1 MARSMPLLILLL
13 ALWLRLVNL
22 YAAPVFVDEG
32 THLNW
37 ARQFAAGKA
46 NYPILM
52 DGRLLAVAAFAL
64 FDPFGPEPLWLARA
78 ATALGSLINVAVCL
92 ALARALAGPWA
103 GNIAGLLYAV
113 LPYALFHE
121 RQALADPI
129 STAFGSLVVFAT
141 WQLARTQNKWWSVP
155 LGLSLTGAMLAK
167 MQGAFYLA
175 IPAFIWALWP
185 GSWRERRQLAAH
197 LGLAGLAAAVSAGLW
212 LLALGPRVGTPSG
225 VLLGTTVTLMQCP
238 PALCRGDVAE
248 QVRLLPGALSSLTE
262 MIPPYF
268 GWPLIALAL
277 IALALELRDAVR
289 SGQRRERRSERVRL
303 SMSLGAATLLMLA
316 VLLAALRAELLPRY
330 AGFLAPAVCVLAAL
344 AFDRYRHAYGNALIP
359 NAAVGLLI
367 ALTLTNSYTLVTAP
381 TRAALPPIDERQYLT
396 GPYSGVGFRE
406 LMHTIRDYETDPQRP
421 PLVVLGT
428 AWQTLSANS
437 YVEARVWKAQA
448 ALDLTWADVQN
459 AFTAGRTVYLLDEAP
474 PNADPNAPDVA
485 GFVAR
490 NFAARNPGGRPGEA
504 KPLRLR
510 RYTAQA
516 AGAPALFGAL
526 FPAPEG
532 LFDHYDQ
539 LLAETTPQML
549 LVAHPQHQAS
559 FIIGRPGAVNQAVVF
574 TPQPWQLNLLMGS
587 LPPLLPDYAMVRTV
601 FLDETRFD
609 PERAFEGWLAARLFH
624 EAQRHFG
631 PLRVVDWAAP
641 AGRLLETWQ
650 PNARFD
656 ELGVLERV
664 DVFEPAPASAER
676 LLVRATYRATAPTA
690 APYKVF
696 VHLYQGDR
704 IFAQHDAQPVGELR
718 PTTGW
723 RPGELIVDQLS
734 LRLPPDLPPGPYQLR
749 LGLYAADTQQRL
761 PVVLADGQMAEFV
774 VLGKVSGD

>member
-1 MARSMPLLILLL
+1 MARPMSLLILLL

-37 ARQFAAGKA
+37 ARQFAAGETD
-46 NYPILM
+46 YPILM

-64 FDPFGPEPLWLARA
+64 FDPFGPEPLWLTRA
-78 ATALGSLINVAVCL
+78 ATALWSLINVAVCL

-121 RQALADPI
+121 RQALADPL
-129 STAFGSLVVFAT
+129 STAFGSLAVFAT
-141 WQLARTQNKWWSVP
+141 WRLARTQNKWWSVP
-155 LGLSLTGAMLAK
+155 LGLSLTGATLAK
-167 MQGAFYLA
+167 MQGVFYLA
-175 IPAFIWALWP
+175 IPALLWALWP
-185 GSWRERRQLAAH
+185 RSWRERRRLAAH
-197 LGLAGLAAAVSAGLW
+197 LGLAGMAAAVSAGLW
-212 LLALGPRVGTPSG
+212 LLALGPRVGAPGG
-225 VLLGTTVTLMQCP
+225 VLLGATATLMQCP

-248 QVRLLPGALSSLTE
+248 QVRLLPGALSSLAD

-268 GWPLIALAL
+268 GWPLTALAL
-277 IALALELRDAVR
+277 IALVLELRDAVQ
-289 SGQRRERRSERVRL
+289 SRRERLSERVRL
-303 SMSLGAATLLMLA
+303 SVSLGAATLLMLSA
-316 VLLAALRAELLPRY
+316 LLAALRAELLPRY

-344 AFDRYRHAYGNALIP
+344 AFDRYRHAHGNNLIP

-367 ALTLTNSYTLVTAP
+367 VLTLTNSYTLVTAP

-406 LMHTIRDYETDPQRP
+406 LMHTIRDYEADPQRP
-421 PLVVLGT
+421 PLVVMGT
-428 AWQTLSANS
+428 AWQTLLANS
-437 YVEARVWKAQA
+437 YVEARVWRAQA
-448 ALDLTWADVQN
+448 ALDLTWADAQN
-459 AFTAGRTVYLLDEAP
+459 AFAAGRTVYVLDEAP

-490 NFAARNPGGRPGEA
+490 DFAARNPGARPGEA

-510 RYTAQA
+510 RYTTQA
-516 AGAPALFGAL
+516 AGAPTLFGAL

-532 LFDHYDQ
+532 LLDHYDQ

-549 LVAHPQHQAS
+549 LVAYPQHQAS

-574 TPQPWQLNLLMGS
+574 TPHPWQMNLLVET

-609 PERAFEGWLAARLFH
+609 PQRAFEGWLAASLFH
-624 EAQRHFG
+624 EAERHFG
-631 PLRVVDWAAP
+631 PLRVVDWATP

-664 DVFEPAPASAER
+664 DVFEPTPASGER

-690 APYKVF
+690 APYKIF

-723 RPGELIVDQLS
+723 RPDELIVDQLS
-734 LRLPPDLPPGPYQLR
+734 LRLPPGPPSGAYQLR
-749 LGLYAADTQQRL
+749 LGFYAVDTQQRL
-761 PVVLADGQMAEFV
+761 PVVLADGQTAEFV
-774 VLGKVSGD
+774 VLGNVGGD